1 MSTKGTSRKSSQNSV
16 TGETDISVTV
26 DLDGNGDYQI
36 DTGNGMFDHLIAQ
49 LSRHGLIDINLKARG
64 DIHVGWHHL
73 VEDTAIVMGRAF
85 KEAVGDGAGIHRMG
99 HTYVPLDEALV
110 LSVVDYSGRGYSV
123 IDLPLTSND
132 LGDMSPDLVRH
143 FLETFSREG
152 AFNLHL
158 RVITGMNNHHM
169 AEAAFKSLARSLKK
183 AIGIDPRQSGRVSS
197 TKGTITG

>member
-1 MSTKGTSRKSSQNSV
+1 V

-49 LSRHGLIDINLKARG
+49 LSRHGLMDINLKARG

>member
-1 MSTKGTSRKSSQNSV
+1 MDTDQIVRKSSQSRV
-16 TGETDISVTV
+16 TGETDISVIV
-26 DLDGNGDYQI
+26 DLDGIGEYEI

-49 LSRHGLIDINLKARG
+49 LSRHGLIDLKIKASG

-85 KEAVGDGAGIHRMG
+85 REAVGEGIGINRMG

-158 RVITGMNNHHM
+158 RVISGMNNHHM
-169 AEAAFKSLARSLKK
+169 AEAAFKGLARSLKI
-183 AIGIDPRQSGRVSS
+183 ALELDPRRSGRVSS
-197 TKGTITG
+197 TKGTISE

>member
-1 MSTKGTSRKSSQNSV
+1 MSRTSETNRK
-16 TGETDISVTV
+16 TGETDISIKVN
-26 DLDGNGDYQI
+26 LDGSGDYKI
-36 DTGNGMFDHLIAQ
+36 ETGNGMFDHLLAQ
-49 LSRHGLIDINLKARG
+49 ISRHGLIDLEISATG
-64 DIHVGWHHL
+64 DTHVGWHHL
-73 VEDTAIVMGRAF
+73 VEDTAIVLGKSF
-85 KEAVGDGAGIHRMG
+85 KEAVGEGRGIVRMG
-99 HTYVPLDEALV
+99 HTFVPLDEALV

>member
-1 MSTKGTSRKSSQNSV
+1 MSTKGTSRKSSQNRV

-49 LSRHGLIDINLKARG
+49 LSRHGLMDINLKARG

-158 RVITGMNNHHM
+158 RVITGINNHHM

>member
-1 MSTKGTSRKSSQNSV
+1 MSTTGTSRISSQNRV

>member
-1 MSTKGTSRKSSQNSV
+1 METNQIIRKSSQERV
-16 TGETDISVTV
+16 TGETDISVVV
-26 DLDGNGDYQI
+26 DLDGKGEYEI

-49 LSRHGLIDINLKARG
+49 LSRHGLVDLKIKATG
-64 DIHVGWHHL
+64 DTHVGWHHL
-73 VEDTAIVMGRAF
+73 VEDTAIVLGRAF
-85 KEAVGDGAGIHRMG
+85 KEAVGDGAGINRMG

-158 RVITGMNNHHM
+158 RVISGMNNHHM
-169 AEAAFKSLARSLKK
+169 AEAAFKSLARSLKI
-183 AIGIDPRQSGRVSS
+183 ALAFDQRQLGRVSS
-197 TKGTITG
+197 TKGTISG